1 MYKNKKL
8 AVIIA
13 AAGSGKRMGG
23 GVPKQF
29 LEIEGKT
36 VLVKTAVA
44 FSRNQYI
51 DSIFVVTGKD
61 YLETTNTLL
70 KDLEKFQGAV
80 CGGSERQDSV
90 MAGLKILPDD
100 IEYVLVH
107 DGARPF
113 VTQEVIDRVIFDTVL
128 TGAAIAAVPVKD
140 TIKTIEAE
148 GKTFEKTLDRS
159 RLRSIQTPQ
168 GFEVKLLKSAYEAA
182 FNSGFYGTDDAVLV
196 ERLGHKVYYS
206 KGDYKNIKITTKEDM
221 PMETRIGT
229 GYDVHKFA
237 ENRKLIMGGVEIP
250 HSRGLLGHSD
260 ADVLVHA
267 VMDALLGAAGLGDIG
282 KHFPDTDDKY
292 KGISSLKLLE
302 HVGGLLKEQGYSVG
316 NIDSTIIAQEPK
328 MAPFIEQMKI
338 NIAETLKIRHNKV
351 NVKATTTE
359 KLGFTGRG
367 EGIAAEAV
375 CILNK

>member
-196 ERLGHKVYYS
+196 ERLGHKIYYS